1 MIRALHELRAAAL
14 KCTRCGQCL
23 TICPVFD
30 KCREESSSSR
40 GKVFLLRALAEGGVQ
55 PTEHL
60 MELAARCT
68 LCMRCKAIC
77 PSGVDTT
84 GIIIELRR
92 YLAEQGRLPLAKQ
105 LAFRV
110 VTSGRLYDAV
120 MSNARPLQGML
131 FRRNANGTGAV
142 ARLPIPA
149 AGLNLRRVVPEL
161 AAKALRKI
169 VPAVSRPAGSTR
181 ARVAFFPGCMLSYV
195 YVDAGKALI
204 DVLVANGVEVHL
216 PEQLVCCG
224 TPLFSSGD
232 FTGAAT
238 LAEANVRAIAR
249 GGYDA
254 VVTGCATCGSA
265 LCREYGQVLRHE
277 DTVAAWQAM
286 KGKVVD
292 VSDFLL
298 RLGPVPYSHNVPLTA
313 TYHDAC
319 HLVRGMGVSGQP
331 RSLVRSVPGLTYVEM
346 NRADVCCGC
355 AGTFSV
361 THYGLSQQ
369 ILADKVDDIL
379 ATGADIVATGC
390 PACKMQIMDGMARK
404 GARIRVLHTAELL
417 ARAYG
422 L

>member
-1 MIRALHELRAAAL
+1 MSTPLQELKAAAL

-23 TICPVFD
+23 TICPVFG
-30 KCREESSSSR
+30 KTGEESNSSR
-40 GKVFLLRALAEGGVQ
+40 GKLFMLRALAEGSVQ

-68 LCMRCKAIC
+68 LCMRCKSIC

-84 GIIIELRR
+84 GIILELRR
-92 YLAEQGRLPLAKQ
+92 HLAEQGHLPLAKR
-105 LAFRV
+105 LAFKA
-110 VTSGRLYDAV
+110 VTRGRLFDMV
-120 MSNARPLQGML
+120 MSNASPFQSLL
-131 FRRNANGTGAV
+131 FRRNSQGTGAV

-149 AGLNLRRVVPEL
+149 AGLNLRRLVPEL
-161 AAKALRKI
+161 AAKPLRKL
-169 VPAVSRPAGSTR
+169 VPAVSKPAGATR
-181 ARVAFFPGCMLSYV
+181 ARVALFPGCMLSYV
-195 YVDAGKALI
+195 YVEAGKALV

-216 PEQLVCCG
+216 PDALQCCG
-224 TPLFSSGD
+224 TPLYSSGD
-232 FTGAAT
+232 VAGAAS
-238 LAEANVRAIAR
+238 LAEANVRALAS

-265 LCREYGQVLRHE
+265 LLKEYGHVLQEGRSLA
-277 DTVAAWQAM
+277 TWQNM
-286 KGKVVD
+286 KDKVMD

-298 RLGPVPYSHNVPLTA
+298 RLGPEPYSHNVPLTA

-319 HLVRGMGVSGQP
+319 HLVRGMGVSKQP
-331 RSLVRSVPGLTYVEM
+331 RSLIRSIPGLRFTEM

-355 AGTFSV
+355 AGTFSA

-369 ILADKVDDIL
+369 ILADKVDDIM
-379 ATGADIVATGC
+379 ATGADVVVTGC
-390 PACKMQIMDGMARK
+390 SACKMQILDGIAHKNART
-404 GARIRVLHTAELL
+404 RVLHTAELL

>member
-1 MIRALHELRAAAL
+1 MSRALYELRAAAL

-23 TICPVFD
+23 TICPVFG
-30 KCREESSSSR
+30 KCGEESSSSR
-40 GKVFLLRALAEGGVQ
+40 GKVFLLRALAEGNVQ

-84 GIIIELRR
+84 GIIMALRR

-105 LAFRV
+105 LAFRA
-110 VTSGRLYDAV
+110 VTSGRLFDAV
-120 MSNARPLQGML
+120 MCNARPLQSML
-131 FRRNANGTGAV
+131 FRRNAHGPGAI

-161 AAKALRKI
+161 AGKPLRKL
-169 VPAVSRPAGSTR
+169 VPAVSRPASTAR

-204 DVLVANGVEVHL
+204 AVLVANGVEVHL

-232 FTGAAT
+232 FAGAAT
-238 LAEANVRAIAR
+238 LAEANVRALAS

-265 LCREYGQVLRHE
+265 LCREYGQVLGHKSSVE
-277 DTVAAWQAM
+277 AWQAM
-286 KGKVVD
+286 KSTVVD
-292 VSDFLL
+292 VADFLL
-298 RLGPVPYSHNVPLTA
+298 RLGPVPFSHNVPLTA

-319 HLVRGMGVSGQP
+319 HLVRGMGVAEQP
-331 RSLVRSVPGLTYVEM
+331 RSLIRSVPGLRFIEM
-346 NRADVCCGC
+346 ERADVCCGC
-355 AGTFSV
+355 AGTFSA
-361 THYGLSQQ
+361 THYGLSRQ
-369 ILADKVDDIL
+369 ILADKID
-379 ATGADIVATGC
+379 DIVATGADVVAMGC
-390 PACKMQIMDGMARK
+390 SACKMQILDGMAHK
-404 GARIRVLHTAELL
+404 GAHISVLHTAELL